1 MMSLSGIL
9 QSLPLSY
16 FTWCRPPADRTA
28 NKVRLSL
35 LDATLIDYSSAIGK
49 HWGKW
54 LKLSS
59 LLMPP
64 ENVSTPIAK
73 LHILSHLQLF
83 STWINCL
90 NV

>member
-1 MMSLSGIL
+1 MMSLGSKR

-16 FTWCRPPADRTA
+16 FTRCRPPADRTA
-28 NKVRLSL
+28 NIVRLCL
-35 LDATLIDYSSAIGK
+35 LDATLIDYSFSATGK

-73 LHILSHLQLF
+73 VRILSHLQLF
-83 STWINCL
+83 STWIN
-90 NV
+90 